1 MLLENQPDVPLA
13 IQTALLLLVYM
24 AWMLSVSCPLISYCS
39 RTSHCLSLLTRLKAD
54 GDYGHVP
61 SASHT
66 VFGVQRLN
74 RCTSFPSWSQT
85 GHHWEDVLFLL
96 ECAAQGSLHTISL
109 HGWVVI
115 CFCRYCSLFC
125 YPSSLPYWYYYC
137 ILSVSWYFP
146 LLPSFLKDGGE
157 PLYSCFT
164 TSKNGFICNAI
175 ISCCLALGAGFHCFS
190 HLELTILE
198 NGVISMT

>member
-61 SASHT
+61 SSSHT

-96 ECAAQGSLHTISL
+96 ECTAQGSLHTISL

-125 YPSSLPYWYYYC
+125 YPSSS
-137 ILSVSWYFP
+137 ILVLLLHFVS
-146 LLPSFLKDGGE
+146 LLVLSSPPKLSERWWWATVFL
-157 PLYSCFT
+157 
-164 TSKNGFICNAI
+164 
-175 ISCCLALGAGFHCFS
+175 FHYKQEWL
-190 HLELTILE
+190 HL
-198 NGVISMT
+198 